1 MLSLLVSRVS
11 PFGQIDM
18 GRVEAESRMNVEH
31 VARGVVYM
39 ATLPLKANVQFMTV
53 TATKVPYIGRG

>member
-1 MLSLLVSRVS
+1 LLSLLVSRVS

-31 VARGVVYM
+31 VARGVV
-39 ATLPLKANVQFMTV
+39 
-53 TATKVPYIGRG
+53 

>member
-39 ATLPLKANVQFMTV
+39 ATLPLEANVQFMTV
-53 TATKVPYIGRG
+53 MATKVPYIGRG

>member
-39 ATLPLKANVQFMTV
+39 TTLPLEANVQFVTV
-53 TATKVPYIGRG
+53 MATKVPYIGRG

>member
-1 MLSLLVSRVS
+1 
-11 PFGQIDM
+11 M

-31 VARGVVYM
+31 VARGVVHM

-53 TATKVPYIGRG
+53 MATKVPYIGRG